1 MQRRAFLRWSV
12 GAGALTALAIAGWGC
27 SRDNGKTNQAIRLP
41 SLPYP
46 EDALEPYLSEET
58 LRYHY
63 GKHHKGYVH
72 NANHLVA
79 DTRLERLSLV
89 EIMREAYQPKSCRQ
103 NAIFNH
109 TAQVYNHSFYWNSM
123 VPGGGGAPDGLMEEW
138 LKKSFGSYTSFREA
152 FVETAREQFASGWTW
167 LVLNEGKL
175 AVVSTANAVTPI
187 VQGMQPV
194 LVLDVWEHAY
204 YLDYKN
210 QRIKYITAFL
220 DHLVNW
226 EFAANNLGET

>member
-1 MQRRAFLRWSV
+1 MQRRTFLKWSV
-12 GAGALTALAIAGWGC
+12 GAGALAALGMTGWGC
-27 SRDNGKTNQAIRLP
+27 SRDHENANQAIRLP

-46 EDALEPYLSEET
+46 QNALEPYLSEET

-63 GKHHKGYVH
+63 GKHHKGYVK

-79 DTRLERLSLV
+79 DTRLEKLSLV
-89 EIMREAYQPKSCRQ
+89 EIMREAYQPKSSQQ
-103 NAIFNH
+103 NAIFNNA
-109 TAQVYNHSFYWNSM
+109 AQVYNHSFYWNSM
-123 VPGGGGAPDGLMEEW
+123 VAGGGGAPDGLMGEW
-138 LKKSFGSYTSFREA
+138 LNKSFGSYKSFH
-152 FVETAREQFASGWTW
+152 ETFMSAARGQFASGWTW

-210 QRIKYITAFL
+210 QRGKYITAFL

-226 EFAANNLGET
+226 GFAANNIGET